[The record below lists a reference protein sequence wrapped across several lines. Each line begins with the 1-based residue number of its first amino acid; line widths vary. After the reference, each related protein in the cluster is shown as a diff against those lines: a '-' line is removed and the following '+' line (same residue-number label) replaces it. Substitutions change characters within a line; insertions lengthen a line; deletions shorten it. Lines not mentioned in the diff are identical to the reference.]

1 MSTFRKVLIALLLI
15 AFTQGCIL
23 TGGSGLPTGDVVEP
37 TSQANVV
44 SLNTPIPSTATP
56 LPLPTVAPTAT
67 VILPTPLP
75 PLPSITITA
84 IDGNLFIRRGPGM
97 PYNPIGFLRKGV
109 SAQVIAVDVLSNWAQ
124 INVPDM
130 DTTGWVYLHTPY
142 SKIDGDLSQLPDFT
156 FTEWPAPAYI
166 KNCTEH
172 DMYIMPGDIYLYS
185 LYTNAKYKNEV
196 QVDPGTYVAYDMF
209 YPDEPEAQTVDVF
222 EGTTGY
228 ITING
233 SGEGHKCP

>member
-15 AFTQGCIL
+15 VFTQGCVL
-23 TGGSGLPTGDVVEP
+23 TGGRRPPVSDVIEP
-37 TSQANVV
+37 TWTPQSNVV
-44 SLNTPIPSTATP
+44 SLNTSTSSTATL
-56 LPLPTVAPTAT
+56 LPPPTVAPTAT

-75 PLPSITITA
+75 SVTITA
-84 IDGNLFIRRGPGM
+84 VNGNIFIRRGPGM
-97 PYNPIGFLRKGV
+97 PYNPIGFLRNGV

-130 DTTGWVYLHTPY
+130 DMTGWIYLHTPY
-142 SKIDGDLSQLPDFT
+142 SKIDGDISQLPDFT
-156 FTEWPAPAYI
+156 FTDWPAPAYI

-196 QVDPGTYVAYDMF
+196 QVDPGTYIAYDMF
-209 YPDEPEAQTVDVF
+209 YPDEPEAQTLDIF
-222 EGTTGY
+222 EGMTGY
-228 ITING
+228 ITTNG
-233 SGEGHKCP
+233 IGEGHKCP

>member
-15 AFTQGCIL
+15 VFTQGCVL
-23 TGGSGLPTGDVVEP
+23 TGGRRPPVSDVIEP
-37 TSQANVV
+37 TWTPQSNVV
-44 SLNTPIPSTATP
+44 SLNTSSPSTATP
-56 LPLPTVAPTAT
+56 LPPPTVAPTAT

-75 PLPSITITA
+75 SVTITA
-84 IDGNLFIRRGPGM
+84 VNGNIFIRRGPGM
-97 PYNPIGFLRKGV
+97 PYNPIGFLRNGV

-130 DTTGWVYLHTPY
+130 DTTGWIYLHTPY
-142 SKIDGDLSQLPDFT
+142 SKIDGDISQLPDFT
-156 FTEWPAPAYI
+156 FTDWPAPAYI

-196 QVDPGTYVAYDMF
+196 QVDPGTYIAYDMF
-209 YPDEPEAQTVDVF
+209 YPDEPEAQTLDIF
-222 EGTTGY
+222 EGMTGY
-228 ITING
+228 ITTNG
-233 SGEGHKCP
+233 IGEGHKCP

>member
-1 MSTFRKVLIALLLI
+1 MSTLRKVLIALLLI
-15 AFTQGCIL
+15 VFTQGCIL
-23 TGGSGLPTGDVVEP
+23 TGGSMPSTSDVVEP
-37 TSQANVV
+37 TWTSQANAA

-56 LPLPTVAPTAT
+56 LPPPTVAPTAT

-75 PLPSITITA
+75 SVNITA
-84 IDGNLFIRRGPGM
+84 VDGNLFIRRGPGM

-109 SAQVIAVDVLSNWAQ
+109 SAQVLAVDVLSNWAQ

-172 DMYIMPGDIYLYS
+172 DMLIGPNEIYLYS
-185 LYTNAKYKNEV
+185 LWTNSKYLNEE
-196 QVDPGTYVAYDMF
+196 QFDPGVYEVYDLF
-209 YPDEPEAQTVDVF
+209 VPGEPLVQTIDLQ
-222 EGTTGY
+222 EGETFY
-228 ITING
+228 ITLNG
-233 SGEGHKCP
+233 LGVEHHCP

>member
-15 AFTQGCIL
+15 VFTQGCIL
-23 TGGSGLPTGDVVEP
+23 TGRNRPSVNEIMEP
-37 TSQANVV
+37 TSTSQTDVV
-44 SLNTPIPSTATP
+44 SQNTSIPLTATP
-56 LPLPTVAPTAT
+56 LPPPTVAPTAT

-75 PLPSITITA
+75 SVTITA
-84 IDGNLFIRRGPGM
+84 VNGNIFIRRGPGM
-97 PYNPIGFLRKGV
+97 PYNPIGFLRNGV

-130 DTTGWVYLHTPY
+130 DTTGWIYLHTPY
-142 SKIDGDLSQLPDFT
+142 SKIDGDISQLPDFT
-156 FTEWPAPAYI
+156 FTEWPAPAYL

-172 DMYIMPGDIYLYS
+172 DMYIMPGNIYLYS

-196 QVDPGTYVAYDMF
+196 QVDPGTYIAYDLF
-209 YPDEPEAQTVDVF
+209 YPEEPEAQTLDVF
-222 EGTTGY
+222 EGMTGY

>member
-1 MSTFRKVLIALLLI
+1 MSTLRKVLIALLLI
-15 AFTQGCIL
+15 VFTQGCIL
-23 TGGSGLPTGDVVEP
+23 TGGSMPLTSNVVEP
-37 TSQANVV
+37 TWTSQANAA
-44 SLNTPIPSTATP
+44 SLNTPISSTATP
-56 LPLPTVAPTAT
+56 LPPPTVAPTAT

-75 PLPSITITA
+75 SVNITA
-84 IDGNLFIRRGPGM
+84 VDGNLFIRRGPGM

-109 SAQVIAVDVLSNWAQ
+109 SAQVLAVDVLSNWAQ

-130 DTTGWVYLHTPY
+130 GITGWVYLHTPY
-142 SKIDGDLSQLPDFT
+142 SKIEGDLSQLPDFT

-196 QVDPGTYVAYDMF
+196 QVDPGTYIAYDMF
-209 YPDEPEAQTVDVF
+209 YPDEPEAQTLDIF
-222 EGTTGY
+222 EGMTGY

-233 SGEGHKCP
+233 IGEGHKCP